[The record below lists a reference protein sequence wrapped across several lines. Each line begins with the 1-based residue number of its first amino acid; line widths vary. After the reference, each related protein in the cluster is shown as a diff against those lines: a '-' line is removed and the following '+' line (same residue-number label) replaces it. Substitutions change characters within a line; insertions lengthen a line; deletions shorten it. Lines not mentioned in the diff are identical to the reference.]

1 MKNSSNNNGLRFGL
15 VCAGAAIC
23 VLGARCARAQNA
35 LGDGQALD
43 RNLRQGSGGRNDS
56 VRDLNA
62 LIRFNNSVVTG
73 NASGGKSFRGDS
85 GYRSTDDFRGALG
98 SDALFGFRRDTAITS
113 APVVAGIRG
122 TDALRYQFSLTTGQA
137 PPASVGAL
145 PDFSYGVN
153 RGANPVHA
161 PGVIT
166 SVEQRPI
173 TGSSLSSSLRSTA
186 DFGAQ
191 QTLRPTVL
199 GYRQLQDGRQS
210 YLTASPL
217 LGVSEFTLGTA
228 AGAEAGAPG
237 SDQPGNI
244 RGATPGLTGVESIP
258 SYINAPVGAKEEPR
272 PGQIITKI
280 DAPRAVTEQFQRAL
294 QEGRTR
300 PVQPSANDPTKPAI
314 EAVPNPTEN
323 PGAAWERDVDRIRQF
338 LRNEGPTPPSDN
350 TTPLKPEKPDASA
363 DPNKPRTLEDLIS
376 PETGRVNADVLRAL
390 QSTRPILNNLA
401 PDNAAP
407 ADTYAVHMSRGERL
421 LRDGRY
427 FDAEDAFVRA
437 LALTPSDPLASI
449 GRVHAEIG
457 AGLFLSAA
465 ANLKTFFADNPTMIG
480 TRYGANLNPSAERA
494 ASLSRQLRSVTR
506 TPTSAMQREA
516 GMLLAYLG
524 YQLKNVEQTKEGLAA
539 MAEHTTPEES
549 SEVLLLGLLQRV
561 WVEGRDL
568 PAETP
573 ATTPSAE
580 KPTAPAAPEQNK

>member
-1 MKNSSNNNGLRFGL
+1 MKSNPNAGVRFGL
-15 VCAGAAIC
+15 VSAGIAIC

-43 RNLRQGSGGRNDS
+43 RNLRQGSGGRNDQ
-56 VRDLNA
+56 VRDINA

-98 SDALFGFRRDTAITS
+98 SDALFNFRRDTAINA

-137 PPASVGAL
+137 PPATIGGL
-145 PDFSYGVN
+145 PDFSSGLA

-161 PGVIT
+161 SGVIT

-191 QTLRPTVL
+191 QTLRPAVL

-217 LGVSEFTLGTA
+217 LGVSEVTLGTA
-228 AGAEAGAPG
+228 AGTTTAPENDPTRAG
-237 SDQPGNI
+237 
-244 RGATPGLTGVESIP
+244 TPGLSGVEAIP
-258 SYINAPVGAKEEPR
+258 SYINAPIGGVNDTR
-272 PGQIITKI
+272 PGQLNTRV
-280 DAPRAVTEQFQRAL
+280 DAPKAVQDQFQRAL

-300 PVQPSANDPTKPAI
+300 PVQADPNDASKPNV
-314 EAVPNPTEN
+314 EPVPEN
-323 PGAAWERDVDRIRQF
+323 PGAAWERDIDRIRQF
-338 LRNEGPTPPSDN
+338 LRQEGPTPPAEN
-350 TTPLKPEKPDASA
+350 GVLP
-363 DPNKPRTLEDLIS
+363 DPNAKTEPPKPRTLEELIS
-376 PETGRVNADVLRAL
+376 PETGRVNIEVLRAL
-390 QSTRPILNNLA
+390 QATRPLLTNLA
-401 PDNAAP
+401 PDAPAP
-407 ADTYAVHMSRGERL
+407 ADTYAVHMTKGERL
-421 LRDGRY
+421 LRDGRF

-437 LALTPSDPLASI
+437 LALTSGDPLANI

-465 ANLKTFFADNPTMIG
+465 ANLKALYQENPTMIG
-480 TRYGANLNPSAERA
+480 TRYGANLNPSPERA
-494 ASLSRQLRSVTR
+494 ASLSRQLRSIIG

-516 GMLLAYLG
+516 AMLLAYIG
-524 YQLKNVEQTKEGLAA
+524 YQINNPEQVKEGLGV
-539 MAEHTTPEES
+539 MADKTFPDETS
-549 SEVLLLGLLQRV
+549 DVLLLGLLQRV

-568 PAETP
+568 PPGTTPPAAKPAEPATP
-573 ATTPSAE
+573 ATP
-580 KPTAPAAPEQNK
+580 APAEQNK